1 MKMTRRVF
9 MLLLT
14 MVMCLLLGTSAFA
27 DGYRPEG
34 DMEPVQVGM
43 EENLWKDEDAIPFVN
58 YLNFTYN
65 DWDSTN
71 GWFTADI
78 VLLYNETYD
87 RFERLVS
94 FENFD
99 SDYYRNIIIKSQ
111 SCTFSNGK
119 QTATITVNYTAQ
131 DIKTNEVES
140 GTTTFVVTVND

>member
-1 MKMTRRVF
+1 MKKSISI
-9 MLLLT
+9 LLATL
-14 MVMCLLLGTSAFA
+14 MCLLLSMTALA
-27 DGYRPEG
+27 DGYRSEC
-34 DMEPVQVGM
+34 DVEPIQVGLEDNLG
-43 EENLWKDEDAIPFVN
+43 EEGVVTPRVN

-78 VLLYNETYD
+78 VLLYNEAYD

-94 FENFD
+94 FDNFD
-99 SDYYRNIIIKSQ
+99 SDYYRNIIINSQ
-111 SCTFSNGK
+111 NCTFSNGK

>member
-1 MKMTRRVF
+1 M
-9 MLLLT
+9 
-14 MVMCLLLGTSAFA
+14 
-27 DGYRPEG
+27 
-34 DMEPVQVGM
+34 
-43 EENLWKDEDAIPFVN
+43 
-58 YLNFTYN
+58 NFTYN

-99 SDYYRNIIIKSQ
+99 SDYYRNIIINSQ